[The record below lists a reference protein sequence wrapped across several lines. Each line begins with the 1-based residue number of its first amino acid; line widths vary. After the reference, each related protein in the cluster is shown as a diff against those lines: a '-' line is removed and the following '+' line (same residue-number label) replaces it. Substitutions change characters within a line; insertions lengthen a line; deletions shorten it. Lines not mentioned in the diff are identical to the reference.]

1 MQCSHGRC
9 NYSTFVFECSLYH
22 SITFFL
28 QIRTQVQNLRKR
40 REKTWEFDEVFSPSQ
55 TTSDLFEEVEPLVTS
70 VMDGYNVC
78 IFAYGQTGS
87 GKTYTMEG
95 TKEDPGIYWR
105 ALSSLFDVKSRR
117 SNAWDIDIKISILEV
132 YNENIRDLLSDT
144 AGKKEEGKK
153 TLRIK
158 MLRGGENYVEG
169 LSMPTVKSI
178 EQIRNYMNAGKKVR
192 LMTFEHVLSI
202 LSLISRGT
210 HTHTHKQ

>member
-87 GKTYTMEG
+87 GKTYVHSLPKILTSLCH
-95 TKEDPGIYWR
+95 T
-105 ALSSLFDVKSRR
+105 SSLKHLNSQTHQRLNTDTRWKEQR
-117 SNAWDIDIKISILEV
+117 KIRES
-132 YNENIRDLLSDT
+132 T
-144 AGKKEEGKK
+144 G
-153 TLRIK
+153 
-158 MLRGGENYVEG
+158 
-169 LSMPTVKSI
+169 
-178 EQIRNYMNAGKKVR
+178 
-192 LMTFEHVLSI
+192 VL
-202 LSLISRGT
+202 
-210 HTHTHKQ
+210 

>member
-1 MQCSHGRC
+1 
-9 NYSTFVFECSLYH
+9 
-22 SITFFL
+22 
-28 QIRTQVQNLRKR
+28 
-40 REKTWEFDEVFSPSQ
+40 
-55 TTSDLFEEVEPLVTS
+55 
-70 VMDGYNVC
+70 
-78 IFAYGQTGS
+78 
-87 GKTYTMEG
+87 MEG

-105 ALSSLFDVKSRR
+105 ALSSLFDVKSKR

-144 AGKKEEGKK
+144 AGKKGGVKK

-192 LMTFEHVLSI
+192 LMMMMFECVVSI
-202 LSLISRGT
+202 QSHT
-210 HTHTHKQ
+210 HTHTQTTTGTSYGLHRHERTLESISLYALRVRGLQE

>member
-1 MQCSHGRC
+1 
-9 NYSTFVFECSLYH
+9 
-22 SITFFL
+22 
-28 QIRTQVQNLRKR
+28 
-40 REKTWEFDEVFSPSQ
+40 
-55 TTSDLFEEVEPLVTS
+55 
-70 VMDGYNVC
+70 
-78 IFAYGQTGS
+78 
-87 GKTYTMEG
+87 MEG

-105 ALSSLFDVKSRR
+105 ALSSLFDVKSKR

-144 AGKKEEGKK
+144 AGKKGEVKK

-192 LMTFEHVLSI
+192 LMMMFECVLSI
-202 LSLISRGT
+202 QSHIHT
-210 HTHTHKQ
+210 HTHTHTTTTTGTSYGLHRHERTLESISLYALRVRGL

>member
-1 MQCSHGRC
+1 
-9 NYSTFVFECSLYH
+9 
-22 SITFFL
+22 
-28 QIRTQVQNLRKR
+28 
-40 REKTWEFDEVFSPSQ
+40 
-55 TTSDLFEEVEPLVTS
+55 
-70 VMDGYNVC
+70 
-78 IFAYGQTGS
+78 
-87 GKTYTMEG
+87 MEG

-105 ALSSLFDVKSRR
+105 ALSSLFDVKSKR

-144 AGKKEEGKK
+144 AGKKGEVKK

-192 LMTFEHVLSI
+192 LMMIERVLSI

-210 HTHTHKQ
+210 HTHTNNNRYELRAPQT